1 MLKETET
8 RSWAAVWLGPVS
20 KVNSGQANPF
30 VRKRKMTA
38 EAAVVTF
45 VS

>member
-8 RSWAAVWLGPVS
+8 RKWAAGGLGPVS
-20 KVNSGQANPF
+20 EVNFGQANPF

-38 EAAVVTF
+38 EAAFVTF
-45 VS
+45 IS